1 MCSETQCCSNYMK
14 CCRVP
19 FVFPHPRVQVEL
31 WDSDDP
37 VPRHE
42 LLKKVKG
49 CDGLLCVLTEK
60 VDAELLDAAGLTL
73 TALRQ
78 S

>member
-1 MCSETQCCSNYMK
+1 MQI
-14 CCRVP
+14 
-19 FVFPHPRVQVEL
+19 EL

-73 TALRQ
+73 KALR
-78 S
+78 